1 MTMRAVIYAR
11 YSSEN
16 QREASIE
23 DQVRVCRRFIESKDW
38 TYLTAYRDQA
48 MSGASSLRPGYQ
60 QLLADTLKSSFEIVV
75 AEALD
80 RLSRDQ
86 ADIAVLYKQLNFRS
100 IKLITLAEGEIS
112 ELHVGLK
119 GTMNALYL
127 KDLAEKTRRGLEG
140 RVRQGRSGGGLCYG
154 YRVLTEIGAQG
165 ELRPGKRDIVP
176 AEAQIV
182 VRIFQDYAQGYSSK
196 SIAHTLNREGIPG
209 PQGKAWGPSTIHGNR
224 ARGTGILNNELYIG
238 RLVWNRLTYRKDPE
252 SGKRIS
258 RLNSESDWVIHDVPE
273 LRIVSEELWQS
284 VRARQSSLHA
294 SKQSGSGVAGFWDRR
309 RPRFL
314 LSGLIKCG
322 ACGGGYSKIS
332 ANLFGCSTHRN
343 KGTCSNR
350 LNIRRDI
357 LEATILGALKTN
369 LMRPDLVEE
378 FSRAFIEEINKA
390 RITAGSQRKQL
401 ESERNANDRRLRA
414 LVAAIAEGSP
424 PKGLLE
430 EMRRVEARQEE
441 IERDL
446 GAAPETAKPL
456 IHPNMA
462 ALYRRKVSDIEKL
475 LADSASRDEA
485 IQTIRS
491 LIDRIV
497 LTPVAGELQI
507 DLMGELAAIL
517 TLCHDSKKP
526 AARVRDGLKQIK
538 LVAGAGFEPATF
550 RL

>member
-1 MTMRAVIYAR
+1 MRAVIYAR

-23 DQVRVCRRFIESKDW
+23 DQVRVCRRFIASKDW

-86 ADIAVLYKQLNFRS
+86 ADIAVLYKQLNFRR

-165 ELRPGKRDIVP
+165 ELRPGKREIVP
-176 AEAQIV
+176 AEAPNV
-182 VRIFQDYAQGYSSK
+182 VRIFQDYAQGHSSK
-196 SIAHTLNREGIPG
+196 SIAHTLNREGVPG

-252 SGKRIS
+252 TGKRIS
-258 RLNSESDWVIHDVPE
+258 RLNPESDWVIHDVPE
-273 LRIVSEELWQS
+273 LRIVSGELWHS
-284 VRARQSSLHA
+284 VRVRQSSLRA
-294 SKQSGSGVAGFWDRR
+294 SRQAGSGVAGFWDRR

-322 ACGGGYSKIS
+322 VCGGGYSKIS
-332 ANLFGCSTHRN
+332 ASLFGCSTHRN

-350 LNIRRDI
+350 LNIRQDV
-357 LEATILGALKTN
+357 LETAVLGALKTH
-369 LMRPDLVEE
+369 LMRPELVEE
-378 FSRAFIEEINKA
+378 FSRAFIEEINQVRK
-390 RITAGSQRKQL
+390 TGNLQR
-401 ESERNANDRRLRA
+401 ERLNCERTANDRRLRS
-414 LVAAIAEGSP
+414 LVTAVAEGSP
-424 PKGLLE
+424 PKALLE
-430 EMRRVEARQEE
+430 EMRRLETRQEE
-441 IERDL
+441 IEREL
-446 GAAPETAKPL
+446 AVAPETAKPL

-462 ALYRRKVSDIEKL
+462 ALYRRKVSEIEML
-475 LADSASRDEA
+475 LADSTSKDEA

-507 DLMGELAAIL
+507 DLKGELAAIL
-517 TLCHDSKKP
+517 SLCQDSKKP
-526 AARVRDGLKQIK
+526 AARVRDGLEQLK